1 MRPRRFR
8 PVAMRRL
15 VRSFSGP
22 SGLLI
27 KHIPLQLFLEVV
39 HPFIDTFARD
49 LPGQLGVWGQK
60 SFFGKLE
67 FVSDKASSP
76 LV

>member
-15 VRSFSGP
+15 VRNFSGP

-27 KHIPLQLFLEVV
+27 KHIPLQLYLEVV

-49 LPGQLGVWGQK
+49 LLGQLGVWRQE
-60 SFFGKLE
+60 SFFIKLE
-67 FVSDKASSP
+67 LVSNEADSP

>member
-8 PVAMRRL
+8 LVAMRRL
-15 VRSFSGP
+15 VRTFSGP

-27 KHIPLQLFLEVV
+27 KHIPLQLYLEVV

-49 LPGQLGVWGQK
+49 LLGQLGVWRQE
-60 SFFGKLE
+60 SFFIKLE
-67 FVSDKASSP
+67 LVSNEADSP

>member
-8 PVAMRRL
+8 LVAMRRL
-15 VRSFSGP
+15 VRTFSGP

-27 KHIPLQLFLEVV
+27 KHIPLQLYLEVV
-39 HPFIDTFARD
+39 HPFTDTFARD
-49 LPGQLGVWGQK
+49 LLGQLGVWGQE
-60 SFFGKLE
+60 SFFGKLG
-67 FVSDKASSP
+67 FISDEASSP

>member
-1 MRPRRFR
+1 M
-8 PVAMRRL
+8 AMRRL

-27 KHIPLQLFLEVV
+27 KHVPLQLYLEVM

-49 LPGQLGVWGQK
+49 LLGQLGVWGQE

-67 FVSDKASSP
+67 FVSNEADSP